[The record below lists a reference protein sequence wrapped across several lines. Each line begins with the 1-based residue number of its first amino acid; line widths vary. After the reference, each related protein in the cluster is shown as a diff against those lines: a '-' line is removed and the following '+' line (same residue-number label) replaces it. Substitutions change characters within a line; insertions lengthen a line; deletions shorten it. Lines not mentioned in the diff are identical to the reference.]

1 MIVCQLALR
10 WKFHAA
16 PTGAVI
22 EPGPGCREL
31 PLSDLYHNVA
41 VTAIQIAFNLL
52 IKRILLSCAN
62 SSQCCCRS
70 GESQATPT
78 YVSY

>member
-52 IKRILLSCAN
+52 IKENSPELREFEPALLPV
-62 SSQCCCRS
+62 
-70 GESQATPT
+70 G
-78 YVSY
+78 